1 LIGAYVDPTSLLPVI
16 TVQPTNVNFTIG
28 GTINFSVAATSLQPI
43 TYQWSKD
50 GVAISGETNSS
61 LTINNATASAL
72 GAYQVA
78 VSNENGPV
86 NSAQVLA
93 LTALA
98 PPGLTFQQD
107 GAGLL
112 VIEAENY
119 YAATTAP
126 DGHLW
131 VPLSSRTG
139 SSGSGYVQVLPDSG
153 VNAGNV
159 PELVNGARLD
169 LRASFVATGT
179 HYVWIR
185 GGDPTA
191 AGAGDSVH
199 VGINGVITPSGTQ
212 VSGTPTFNTTSW
224 NWVGNI
230 QGDTRTTVNIDTI
243 GTHTINLWMRED
255 GFLMDKVIL
264 TTDVAFTPT
273 ATGPAESQQVG
284 GSAATISITRN
295 GANTVITYTGTLVS
309 SSTVGGTYS
318 PVVGATSP
326 YTVPT
331 PTVGNQFYR
340 AQQ

>member
-1 LIGAYVDPTSLLPVI
+1 LGGGPFENRSDEFLTSARAASGNGLPGGPVVAEGLDPEPWPTTDANGNAVITLTAGTRYAFQLWHQEFDGGRLEATFKFAGEPDPANGTVSRITSGLIGAYVDPTSLLPVI

-50 GVAISGETNSS
+50 GVAISGATNSS
-61 LTINNATASAL
+61 LTINNATAAAL

-107 GAGLL
+107 GTGLL

-139 SSGSGYVQVLPDSG
+139 SSVSGYVQVLPDSG
-153 VNAGNV
+153 VNA
-159 PELVNGARLD
+159 
-169 LRASFVATGT
+169 
-179 HYVWIR
+179 
-185 GGDPTA
+185 
-191 AGAGDSVH
+191 
-199 VGINGVITPSGTQ
+199 
-212 VSGTPTFNTTSW
+212 
-224 NWVGNI
+224 
-230 QGDTRTTVNIDTI
+230 
-243 GTHTINLWMRED
+243 
-255 GFLMDKVIL
+255 
-264 TTDVAFTPT
+264 
-273 ATGPAESQQVG
+273 
-284 GSAATISITRN
+284 
-295 GANTVITYTGTLVS
+295 
-309 SSTVGGTYS
+309 
-318 PVVGATSP
+318 
-326 YTVPT
+326 
-331 PTVGNQFYR
+331 
-340 AQQ
+340 